1 MEQRMDS
8 RGHDGQVANGRHLV
22 NREMQKSVL
31 LRELTWQ
38 EIEPLAG
45 PETVVILPTAA
56 VEQHGRH
63 LPLEVDARIVEE
75 VSRRAAERVT
85 DRVPVLV
92 TPVVWSGVSGYHMS
106 FAGTLTLSMNTFIR
120 VVEELGESLVHHGF
134 RRILILNSHG
144 GNHDPIKIAA
154 RNIADRTGVAVAA
167 ASYWN
172 MAADDLAD
180 IQDVEVDAVPGHA
193 CGFETA
199 MMMALRPEM
208 VRHDAMRAGTP
219 DASSKGAYFTKRLR
233 REPLVHLPQQAG
245 VVSSHG
251 WAADPTKGTPENGKR
266 YLELVVNR
274 LADFL
279 EQFAVRDPIPA
290 THAYQFSPRPTL
302 AESSASSTATPGAD

>member
-1 MEQRMDS
+1 MNGQGQTDLGVDGRQSGDS
-8 RGHDGQVANGRHLV
+8 GP
-22 NREMQKSVL
+22 QKSVL

-38 EIEPLAG
+38 EIEPLANS
-45 PETVVILPTAA
+45 ETVVILPTAA

-75 VSRRAAERVT
+75 VSRRAAERVV

-106 FAGTLTLSMNTFIR
+106 FAGTMTLSMNTFIR

-154 RNIADRTGVAVAA
+154 RNIADRTGVAAAA

-172 MAADDLAD
+172 MAADELAD

-199 MMMALRPEM
+199 MMMALRPEL
-208 VRHDAMRAGTP
+208 VRHDAMGAGTP
-219 DASSKGAYFTKRLR
+219 DVSSRGAYFTKRLR

-245 VVSSHG
+245 VVSSDG
-251 WAADPTKGTPENGKR
+251 WAADPTKGTREMGER
-266 YLELVVNR
+266 YVEIVVNR
-274 LADFL
+274 LA
-279 EQFAVRDPIPA
+279 QFIEHFAEGDLVPA
-290 THAYQFSPRPTL
+290 TFAYQLDPQ
-302 AESSASSTATPGAD
+302 ASLTGLTRT

>member
-1 MEQRMDS
+1 M
-8 RGHDGQVANGRHLV
+8 VNGRQDT
-22 NREMQKSVL
+22 RETRQPSVL
-31 LRELTWQ
+31 LRELSWS

-45 PETVVILPTAA
+45 PDTVVILPTAA

-63 LPLEVDARIVEE
+63 LPLEVDARIAEE
-75 VSRRAAERVT
+75 ISRRAAERVV

-92 TPVVWSGVSGYHMS
+92 APVLWAGVSGYHMS

-120 VVEELGESLVHHGF
+120 VVEELGESLIHHGF

-172 MAADDLAD
+172 MAADDFAD
-180 IQDVEVDAVPGHA
+180 IQDFEVDAIPGHG

-199 MMMALRPEM
+199 MMFALRPEM
-208 VRHDAMRAGTP
+208 VREEAMIAGTP
-219 DASSKGAYFTKRLR
+219 DASSKGPYFTKRLR

-245 VVSSHG
+245 LVSPHG
-251 WAADPTKGTPENGKR
+251 WGSDPTKGTREKGER

-274 LADFL
+274 LAHFI
-279 EQFAVRDPIPA
+279 ETFAAGDPIAA
-290 THAYQFSPRPTL
+290 TFTHTFDGRAALVEAGTR
-302 AESSASSTATPGAD
+302 

>member
-1 MEQRMDS
+1 MNS
-8 RGHDGQVANGRHLV
+8 GSSDGQVVNGRQLG
-22 NREMQKSVL
+22 NRQRQRSVQ

-75 VSRRAAERVT
+75 VSHRAAERVI

-92 TPVVWSGVSGYHMS
+92 APVLWCGVSGYHMG
-106 FAGTLTLSMNTFIR
+106 FAGTMTLSMNTFIQ

-134 RRILILNSHG
+134 QRILILNSHG

-154 RNIADRTGVAVAA
+154 RNIADRSGVAVAA

-172 MAADDLAD
+172 MAADDFVD

-208 VRHDAMRAGTP
+208 VREDAMGAGTP
-219 DASSKGAYFTKRLR
+219 DVSSRGPYFTKRLR

-245 VVSSHG
+245 VVSAHG
-251 WAADPTKGTPENGKR
+251 WAADPTKGTREKGEK
-266 YLELVVNR
+266 YLELVVQR
-274 LADFL
+274 LAHFL
-279 EQFAVRDPIPA
+279 EEFAASDPIPA
-290 THAYQFSPRPTL
+290 TFAYQFDPQ
-302 AESSASSTATPGAD
+302 TARAGVVRT